1 MNPSPWDYQIGGSLP
16 ETAPTYIIRQADQ
29 ALYRSLLA
37 GEFCS
42 VLNARQM
49 GKSSLVVQTI
59 KRLRG
64 DGITCITLDL
74 SDLGSQQI
82 SLEQWYG
89 GVAFKI
95 LSGLQLFNIQDFVAW
110 WQTHQT
116 LSPVQ
121 RLGELWNQVI
131 FPQVGGKIVVF
142 VDEIDSVLSFQE
154 PLDDFFSW
162 IRSCYN
168 QRALNPNYRRLSF
181 TLLGVATPADLIQDP
196 QRTPFNIGTAI
207 DLQPFTKEEIAPLS
221 QGFQLRDPKL
231 CQALLG
237 EILDWTGGQPFLTQ
251 KLCAIVS
258 GALQRNQGENLEI
271 EQVKPWVKTIVEHE
285 ILTAWETQDEPI
297 HLRTIRNRLLRSAT
311 QGTQLLDL
319 YDRVLSQG
327 TLPLEN
333 SPEQS
338 QLRLS
343 GIVRCFNGHLQVY
356 NPIYAHIFSRDWL
369 STVIQNLRPYGEN
382 LQAWLDSDQTDDS
395 RLLRGQALV
404 NALAWAVNKQLS
416 STDYEFLAA
425 SRDLALQA
433 AQEREVAGQQEI
445 ERLHREKELLEQ
457 LAQAQEQRRLAELE
471 LRRQQWQRR
480 VSITGSIASMLAFL
494 CGVIWMQINTQRLT
508 LRLNRQV
515 QLGEAML
522 TAGKPDIALF
532 YGLEA
537 ARLNRGAVGIEPK
550 VQLRL
555 WLLLERSQ
563 QQLMDSSTLPFTATN
578 PISAP
583 SNLPPDL
590 PPNTQIRIT
599 PQGAVEQW
607 VGDKRQRSIVV
618 SYPLF
623 DQDLTNF
630 TDVTSWTIV
639 PSPTG
644 KQFALQSPENPTMVE
659 IWHFQE
665 GLQGYLTHLQS
676 VRALAW
682 SEDGKLVAT
691 LSGSS
696 SGSDT
701 GSVAG
706 SATGSPTTA
715 PLQLTLWYQ
724 DFSPVAQLPVP
735 RAVSVPTNSE
745 TEQGQLVF
753 TPQPLDHN
761 QILNTSIFNFQLEYR
776 TPETT
781 TPLLSINPATILKN
795 SCIAFKQIP
804 PTAAH
809 FPGAT
814 PPDLKPPI
822 PQQVQHLQRFCNQ
835 LNKTYFPNRL
845 KRLKRS
851 KSH

>member
-29 ALYRSLLA
+29 VLYRSLLV

-181 TLLGVATPADLIQDP
+181 TLLGVATPTDLIQDP

-207 DLQPFTKEEIAPLS
+207 DLQPFTREEMAPLA
-221 QGFQLRDPKL
+221 QGFQVTDPKL
-231 CQALLG
+231 CQVLLG

-258 GALQRNQGENLEI
+258 AALQRNRSENLAI

-285 ILTAWETQDEPI
+285 ILAAWETQDEPI
-297 HLRTIRNRLLRSAT
+297 HLRTIRNRLLRSAA

-319 YDRVLSQG
+319 YDRVLAQG

-382 LQAWLDSDQTDDS
+382 LQAWLHSDQTDDS

-416 STDYEFLAA
+416 PTDYKFLAA

-433 AQEREVAGQQEI
+433 AQEREVEGQQEI

-515 QLGEAML
+515 QLGETML
-522 TAGKPDIALF
+522 TARKPDIALF

-555 WLLLERSQ
+555 WPLLDRSQ
-563 QQLMDSSTLPFTATN
+563 QQLTDSSTLPLTAT
-578 PISAP
+578 S
-583 SNLPPDL
+583 
-590 PPNTQIRIT
+590 
-599 PQGAVEQW
+599 
-607 VGDKRQRSIVV
+607 
-618 SYPLF
+618 
-623 DQDLTNF
+623 
-630 TDVTSWTIV
+630 
-639 PSPTG
+639 
-644 KQFALQSPENPTMVE
+644 
-659 IWHFQE
+659 
-665 GLQGYLTHLQS
+665 
-676 VRALAW
+676 
-682 SEDGKLVAT
+682 
-691 LSGSS
+691 LS
-696 SGSDT
+696 
-701 GSVAG
+701 
-706 SATGSPTTA
+706 
-715 PLQLTLWYQ
+715 
-724 DFSPVAQLPVP
+724 
-735 RAVSVPTNSE
+735 
-745 TEQGQLVF
+745 
-753 TPQPLDHN
+753 
-761 QILNTSIFNFQLEYR
+761 
-776 TPETT
+776 
-781 TPLLSINPATILKN
+781 
-795 SCIAFKQIP
+795 
-804 PTAAH
+804 
-809 FPGAT
+809 
-814 PPDLKPPI
+814 
-822 PQQVQHLQRFCNQ
+822 
-835 LNKTYFPNRL
+835 
-845 KRLKRS
+845 
-851 KSH
+851 